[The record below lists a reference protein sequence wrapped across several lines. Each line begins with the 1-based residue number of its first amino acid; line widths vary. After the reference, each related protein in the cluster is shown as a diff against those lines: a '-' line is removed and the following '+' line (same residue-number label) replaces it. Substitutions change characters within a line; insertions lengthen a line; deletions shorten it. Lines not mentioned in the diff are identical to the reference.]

1 MALLAETVRLPYT
14 RTAPEEGT
22 AHALELGEL
31 LSGDTHN
38 IVVLHELNGRIGV
51 SSSPNSSSSGE
62 VTNDGTDSPNSLRK
76 LVIVARTEFVLGS
89 ASSAK
94 FVHAEVLAM
103 RDEGLQACGI
113 ASELP
118 VAL

>member
-1 MALLAETVRLPYT
+1 MTLLAETVRLPYT
-14 RTAPEEGT
+14 RAAPEEGT
-22 AHALELGEL
+22 PHTLELGQL
-31 LSGDTHN
+31 LGGDPHN
-38 IVVLHELNGRIGV
+38 VVVLHELDARIGV
-51 SSSPNSSSSGE
+51 GTSSDSSSSSV

-76 LVIVARTEFVLGS
+76 LVIVARTELVLGS
-89 ASSAK
+89 ASAAK
-94 FVHAEVLAM
+94 LVDGEVLTM